1 MALQLGIACRRKIPL
16 HKLFCAHCWTMPSGS
31 SSAPGRKFGRF
42 SRIFHVF
49 RAIPSWICI
58 LLRLKSS
65 ERIPTK
71 ITGKRKHLK
80 EPVKFRN
87 KTRFFIFVFINEQDH
102 LRMNVAPDQ
111 TIILG
116 LQIFLDHRS
125 LSSIDQK
132 ILMTLSPSPD
142 LPTPFFDLSTGC
154 PRKKSPL
161 KFIYNWTKIRTD
173 WNRLGEK
180 YKQNMTPFPHLKQ
193 TSQEAG
199 GTPGVKKFQRKLQM
213 NFKEDFFLGHP
224 V

>member
-1 MALQLGIACRRKIPL
+1 MSRVKHGRGTKYFWWSQENYFWRMALQLGIACRRKIPL

-42 SRIFHVF
+42 SKIFHVF
-49 RAIPSWICI
+49 RAISSWICI

-87 KTRFFIFVFINEQDH
+87 KTRFFIFFFITEQDH

-111 TIILG
+111 TIILV

-132 ILMTLSPSPD
+132 SWGA
-142 LPTPFFDLSTGC
+142 TPKLVAQDRL
-154 PRKKSPL
+154 
-161 KFIYNWTKIRTD
+161 NKII
-173 WNRLGEK
+173 
-180 YKQNMTPFPHLKQ
+180 
-193 TSQEAG
+193 
-199 GTPGVKKFQRKLQM
+199 
-213 NFKEDFFLGHP
+213 
-224 V
+224 